1 MINKYLGI
9 DQLTPRAQYYIRTFS
24 ITQSL
29 STFLLVLSNTF
40 FILYSIDKIGFA
52 QTSITLSF
60 SFLIQ
65 LLFDYPSGSLGDWI
79 GQRWVLAIAYTSYGI
94 AFFLMMFAHTFSAFM
109 IIAFFNGFGNAQNSG
124 SMETWLDNNYQHV
137 VDETDPE
144 RKIYGFSRSRVLTL
158 TRIASAFAFMIGGI
172 LATLMT
178 RQFVFGLQSF
188 LSVGF
193 IMLVLLVIKNEAGL
207 EVSKESENK
216 DFLAYFKAGLEFLFT
231 KKAPFFFI
239 FGTAFLFG
247 AFAIWGGLILMPIY
261 FGYSGSDDIAS
272 ALRTLAFVVGVPISM
287 YIAKASQRFT
297 KEKASH
303 FTFLFVILFFPS
315 FTILTFLVPV
325 KNELNLIGCIGAIV
339 ILNGLIP
346 TIFDLGQILRQRVMI
361 DLVPSENRNAVYS
374 LIPTIVS
381 VLGIFLLPIAGTLI
395 EEFGLPAGILAAFI
409 VALLAAIMITLGIYF
424 HIQEMTDIS
433 IDQQELITTT
443 GS

>member
-1 MINKYLGI
+1 VVNKYLGI
-9 DQLTPRAQYYIRTFS
+9 DQLAPRAQHYVRTFS
-24 ITQSL
+24 IVQSL

-40 FILYSIDKIGFA
+40 FILYSIDQIGFA

-65 LLFDYPSGSLGDWI
+65 LIFDYPSGSLGDWI

-94 AFFLMMFAHTFSAFM
+94 AFFIMTFAQTFPAFM
-109 IIAFFNGFGNAQNSG
+109 AIAFFNGFGNAQNSG
-124 SMETWLDNNYQHV
+124 SMETWLDNNYQKV
-137 VDETDPE
+137 IDGTDPE

-158 TRIASAFAFMIGGI
+158 TRVASAIAFMVGGI

-188 LSVGF
+188 LSVGL
-193 IMLVLLVIKNEAGL
+193 IILVLLVIRNESGL
-207 EVSKESENK
+207 EVSQDSESNNYMSH
-216 DFLAYFKAGLEFLFT
+216 FTAGLKFLFT

-247 AFAIWGGLILMPIY
+247 AFAIWGNLILMPIY
-261 FGYSGSDDIAS
+261 FGYSGSDSIAS
-272 ALRTLAFVVGVPISM
+272 ALRTLAFVVGIPISM
-287 YIAKASQRFT
+287 YIAKFSKRFT

-303 FTFLFVILFFPS
+303 YTFLFVILFFPS

-325 KNELNLIGCIGAIV
+325 NNELNLIGCLGSII

-346 TIFDLGQILRQRVMI
+346 TLFDLSQILRQRVMI

-381 VLGIFLLPIAGTLI
+381 ILGILLLPIAGTLI
-395 EEFGLPAGILAAFI
+395 EEFGFPAGILTSFS
-409 VALLAAIMITLGIYF
+409 VGLLAAILITLGIYF
-424 HIQEMTDIS
+424 HIQEMTEIS
-433 IDQQELITTT
+433 VAQPEVIATT
-443 GS
+443 GP